1 MITLALFRRM
11 AEDIDVLKKDENFFW
26 EEMPLQADG
35 KPASGVWLI
44 TRGGN
49 ASNSPKGLNLKTTFD
64 FYVAFKNKVQT
75 ESVQRQILDWIIA
88 NPYICSLSGSIDG
101 TNYSYDFTNIRIRPA
116 TTPENDGVTENGKI
130 VKMASAQLTYDINV

>member
-1 MITLALFRRM
+1 MITLALYRKM

-35 KPASGVWLI
+35 KPASGVWLV

-75 ESVQRQILDWIIA
+75 EDVQKKVLEWIIK
-88 NPYICSLSGSIDG
+88 NPYICRLCGG
-101 TNYSYDFTNIRIRPA
+101 TDDARYFYDYSNIRIRPT

-130 VKMASAQLTYDINV
+130 VKMASAQLTYDINS